1 MTTKIKF
8 TAVIEDAGKGGAYVA
23 IPFDVEKEYGKK
35 RVKVLATFN
44 GEPYRGSLVR
54 MGTPCHILGVQKA
67 IRAKI
72 GKTIGDPVEVT
83 VEEDISRREVVLPKD
98 LKLALT
104 ENTGA
109 LDMFSHLAYTHQKD
123 YVQWIKGAKQFDTR
137 QDRIA
142 ELLVRLFEG
151 KK

>member
-1 MTTKIKF
+1 MSTLKKF
-8 TAVIEDAGKGGAYVA
+8 TAVIKDAGKGGAYVTV
-23 IPFDVEKEYGKK
+23 PFDVEKEYGRK

-72 GKTIGDPVEVT
+72 GKTIGDAVDVT
-83 VEEDISRREVVLPKD
+83 VEEDTSRREVVLPKD
-98 LKLALT
+98 LKQALT

-109 LDMFSHLAYTHQKD
+109 LDVFNHLAYTHQKE
-123 YVQWIKGAKQFDTR
+123 YVEWIKGAKHFDTR

-142 ELLVRLFEG
+142 ELLVRLFSG
-151 KK
+151 K

>member
-1 MTTKIKF
+1 VT
-8 TAVIEDAGKGGAYVA
+8 
-23 IPFDVEKEYGKK
+23 IPFDVEKVYGRK

-67 IRAKI
+67 IRARI
-72 GKTIGDPVEVT
+72 GKTIGDSIEVT
-83 VEEDISRREVVLPKD
+83 VEEDTSRREVHLPKD
-98 LKLALT
+98 LKQAFT

-109 LDMFSHLAYTHQKD
+109 QEAFSQLAYTHQKE
-123 YVQWIKGAKQFDTR
+123 YVQWIKGAKHFDTR

-142 ELLVRLFEG
+142 ELLVRLFSG
-151 KK
+151 K

>member
-1 MTTKIKF
+1 VAPLKKF
-8 TAVIEDAGKGGAYVA
+8 TAVIEDAGKGGAYVTV
-23 IPFDVEKEYGKK
+23 PFDVEKEYGRK

-72 GKTIGDPVEVT
+72 GKTIGDSVEVT
-83 VEEDISRREVVLPKD
+83 VEEDIRRREVVLPKD
-98 LKLALT
+98 LKQALT

-109 LDMFSHLAYTHQKD
+109 LDVFSHLAYTHQKE
-123 YVQWIKGAKQFDTR
+123 YVQWIKGAKHFDTR

-142 ELLVRLFEG
+142 ELLVRLFSG
-151 KK
+151 K

>member
-1 MTTKIKF
+1 MTTQKMF
-8 TAVIEDAGKGGAYVA
+8 TAVIEDAGKGGAYVT
-23 IPFDVEKEYGKK
+23 IPFDVEKVYGRK

-54 MGTPCHILGVQKA
+54 MGTPCHILGIQKA

-72 GKTIGDPVEVT
+72 GKSIGDSVEVT
-83 VEEDISRREVVLPKD
+83 LEADLNQRKVVLPKD
-98 LKLALT
+98 LKQALT

-109 LDMFSHLAYTHQKD
+109 LDVFSHLAYTHQKE
-123 YVQWIKGAKQFDTR
+123 YVQWIKGAKHFDTR

-142 ELLVRLFEG
+142 ELLVRLFSG
-151 KK
+151 K

>member
-1 MTTKIKF
+1 VT
-8 TAVIEDAGKGGAYVA
+8 
-23 IPFDVEKEYGKK
+23 IPFDVEKVYGRK

-54 MGTPCHILGVQKA
+54 MGTPCHILGIQKA

-72 GKTIGDPVEVT
+72 GKSIGDSVEVT
-83 VEEDISRREVVLPKD
+83 LEADLNQRKVVLPKD
-98 LKLALT
+98 LKQALT

-109 LDMFSHLAYTHQKD
+109 LDVFSHLAYTHQKE
-123 YVQWIKGAKQFDTR
+123 YVQWIKGAKHFDTR

-142 ELLVRLFEG
+142 ELLVRLFSG
-151 KK
+151 K